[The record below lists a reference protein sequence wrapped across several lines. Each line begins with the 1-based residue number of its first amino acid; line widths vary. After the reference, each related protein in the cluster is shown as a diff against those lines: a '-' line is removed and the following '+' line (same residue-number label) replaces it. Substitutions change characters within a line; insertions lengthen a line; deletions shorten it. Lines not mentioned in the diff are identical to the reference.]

1 MKKDTKKIL
10 QEALRSLPDHR
21 DYSSV
26 RYSIRKTI
34 TDITHLES
42 KQSRKT
48 ANAPTATPAQQW
60 SLNLETGIMVSPFAA
75 KQALKLVDQ
84 MINQEQKKLEELQK
98 PKDPPQTQSQ
108 LFG

>member
-42 KQSRKT
+42 KQNKKSAT
-48 ANAPTATPAQQW
+48 TTPAQQW
-60 SLNLETGIMVSPFAA
+60 SLNLEAGTMVSPFAA

-84 MINQEQKKLEELQK
+84 MISQEQKKLEELQK